1 YKPDAPLQWN
11 AFELIFAGV
20 PYGAPHY
27 SRFFQQRLEE
37 SGGVVADIIGEV
49 IEGYDKFD
57 VWQFQSTYI
66 QFFDRVLGADQLAMA
81 AEVGVNYIPGL
92 PDTDKAR
99 YGRPGAYGIGNT
111 IDATGAG
118 ENACAGEVSGA
129 AALANLN
136 QNYCTDEGY
145 VTEWSGGVRLRAGL
159 TYNNAFAGLNV
170 TPNIN
175 LAYDVGYG
183 PEP

>member
-1 YKPDAPLQWN
+1 
-11 AFELIFAGV
+11 
-20 PYGAPHY
+20 
-27 SRFFQQRLEE
+27 
-37 SGGVVADIIGEV
+37 
-49 IEGYDKFD
+49 
-57 VWQFQSTYI
+57 
-66 QFFDRVLGADQLAMA
+66 DQLAMV

-118 ENACAGEVSGA
+118 ENASAGEASGA
-129 AALANLN
+129 AALATLN
-136 QNYCTDEGY
+136 QNYCTDDGY

-183 PEP
+183 PEPGAQFIDKRLAYGVGVSFVYLNNATLDLTYAGFEGGDYDQMIDRDNVSLALKYAF